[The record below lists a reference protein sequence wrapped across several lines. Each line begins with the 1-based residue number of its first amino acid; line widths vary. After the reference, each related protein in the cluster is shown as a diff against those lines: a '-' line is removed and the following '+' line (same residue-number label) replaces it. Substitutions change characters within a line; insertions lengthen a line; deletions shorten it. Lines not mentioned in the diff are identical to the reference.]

1 MTAKLGK
8 LSALAAAVGVGR
20 GQRINREEVNRAKRY
35 KKQGGMDLSRK
46 DNHDREIRS
55 SLKMIKDTVET
66 TELELNRLLD
76 GYEKAEDDEV
86 GNELKASIQAWGD
99 QLSNDL
105 KELRVAKD
113 RVEKMAEDFW
123 NGGSEDSVENTMFS
137 ISICALV
144 NDEVAKHVR
153 RRSDILDQF
162 SCDVR
167 NLKKR
172 FGSK

>member
-1 MTAKLGK
+1 MTVNLGK

-20 GQRINREEVNRAKRY
+20 GLRKQREETNRTKRY
-35 KKQGGMDLSRK
+35 KNQGGMNLSRK

-55 SLKMIKDTVET
+55 SLRMMNET
-66 TELELNRLLD
+66 IEATEKELNRMLD
-76 GYEKAEDDEV
+76 SYETAEDDEI
-86 GNELKASIQAWGD
+86 GRELKQSITTWGD
-99 QLSNDL
+99 QLSSDLNDFRAVHD
-105 KELRVAKD
+105 KVTAQANEYWER
-113 RVEKMAEDFW
+113 
-123 NGGSEDSVENTMFS
+123 NSEDSVENTMFS

-144 NDEVAKHVR
+144 NDECAKHVR

>member
-8 LSALAAAVGVGR
+8 LSVLAAAVGVSR
-20 GQRINREEVNRAKRY
+20 GLRKQREENVRTRRY
-35 KKQGGMDLSRK
+35 KEQGGMDLSHK

-55 SLKMIKDTVET
+55 SLRMINNTVEMS
-66 TELELNRLLD
+66 EVELNRMLD
-76 GYEKAEDDEV
+76 GYETAADDEI
-86 GNELKASIQAWGD
+86 GRELKRSINTWGD

-105 KELRVAKD
+105 NDLRAVKEK
-113 RVEKMAEDFW
+113 VERQAEEFW
-123 NGGSEDSVENTMFS
+123 NGDGADSVENTMIS

-144 NDEVAKHVR
+144 NDECAKHVR

-172 FGSK
+172 IGSK

>member
-20 GQRINREEVNRAKRY
+20 GLRINREEVNRTKRY

-55 SLKMIKDTVET
+55 SLKMIRGTVEA
-66 TELELNRLLD
+66 TEVELNRLLD

-86 GNELKASIQAWGD
+86 GKELKASIQAWGD

-105 KELRVAKD
+105 NELRAVKD

-123 NGGSEDSVENTMFS
+123 KGEGEDSVENTMFS

>member
-20 GQRINREEVNRAKRY
+20 GLREHREDVTRTKRY
-35 KKQGGMDLSRK
+35 KKQGGMNLSRK
-46 DNHDREIRS
+46 DNHDREIRN
-55 SLKMIKDTVET
+55 SLRMIKDTVET
-66 TELELNRLLD
+66 SEMELNRMLD
-76 GYEKAEDDEV
+76 SYERAADDEV
-86 GNELKASIQAWGD
+86 GIELKQSITSWGD

-105 KELRVAKD
+105 NDLRAVKEK
-113 RVEKMAEDFW
+113 VEKQAEAFW
-123 NGGSEDSVENTMFS
+123 NGDGEDSVENTMFS

-144 NDEVAKHVR
+144 NDECAKHVR

-162 SCDVR
+162 SCDIR